1 MKNVTINKKE
11 IDKFSKLALEWW
23 DPNGKFKPLHKFNPV
38 RLDYIK
44 KSILKESIKKAGKAL
59 LKNIK
64 ILDIGCGGGLLCEPL
79 SKLGAKVVGIDASEK
94 NIKIAKT
101 HAKRSGLNISY
112 YCASPE
118 NFISKKKFDVILN
131 MEIVE
136 HVNNVDLFLK
146 ESSKF
151 LKKNGIMF
159 IATLNKTL
167 KSYFFAILGAEYVLR
182 WLPIGT
188 HDWNMFVKPSDLVEI
203 CKKNSLMLEEILGVK
218 YNIIS
223 RDWELSTDNNVNY
236 MALFKKI

>member
-1 MKNVTINKKE
+1 MQKKNDLK
-11 IDKFSKLALEWW
+11 ID
-23 DPNGKFKPLHKFNPV
+23 
-38 RLDYIK
+38 
-44 KSILKESIKKAGKAL
+44 
-59 LKNIK
+59 
-64 ILDIGCGGGLLCEPL
+64 
-79 SKLGAKVVGIDASEK
+79 
-94 NIKIAKT
+94 
-101 HAKRSGLNISY
+101 Y

-118 NFISKKKFDVILN
+118 NFISKEKFDVVLN

-136 HVNNVDLFLK
+136 HVEDVNLFLK

-167 KSYFFAILGAEYVLR
+167 KSYFFAILGAEYILR

>member
-11 IDKFSKLALEWW
+11 IDKFSKLASEWW

-44 KSILKESIKKAGKAL
+44 KSILKESKKKAGKDL

-64 ILDIGCGGGLLCEPL
+64 ILDIGCGGGLLSEPL

-118 NFISKKKFDVILN
+118 NFI
-131 MEIVE
+131 
-136 HVNNVDLFLK
+136 
-146 ESSKF
+146 
-151 LKKNGIMF
+151 
-159 IATLNKTL
+159 
-167 KSYFFAILGAEYVLR
+167 
-182 WLPIGT
+182 
-188 HDWNMFVKPSDLVEI
+188 
-203 CKKNSLMLEEILGVK
+203 
-218 YNIIS
+218 
-223 RDWELSTDNNVNY
+223 
-236 MALFKKI
+236 